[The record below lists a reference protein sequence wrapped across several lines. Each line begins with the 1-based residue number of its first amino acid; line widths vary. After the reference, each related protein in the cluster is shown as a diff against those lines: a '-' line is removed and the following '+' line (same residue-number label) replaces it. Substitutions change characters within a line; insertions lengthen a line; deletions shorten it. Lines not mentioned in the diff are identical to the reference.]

1 MRDVVVVALSY
12 LNRIKTSLI
21 DSVPLS
27 LRDSILWL
35 TWCVCVCVRAR
46 ECVRAESDTRDSEAI
61 ISSDSHLRADTLAQS
76 HTHTETDP
84 Q

>member
-35 TWCVCVCVRAR
+35 TWCVCV
-46 ECVRAESDTRDSEAI
+46 ESDMRDSEAI

>member
-1 MRDVVVVALSY
+1 MRDGVVVAPSY

-35 TWCVCVCVRAR
+35 TWRVCVCVC
-46 ECVRAESDTRDSEAI
+46 AESDTHDSEAI
-61 ISSDSHLRADTLAQS
+61 ISSDSHLRAETLAQS
-76 HTHTETDP
+76 HTETDP

>member
-1 MRDVVVVALSY
+1 MQDVVVVALSY

-35 TWCVCVCVRAR
+35 TWGVCVCVR
-46 ECVRAESDTRDSEAI
+46 VRAESDTRDSEAI